1 MAENIFCIHLQ
12 IEYSRSLFCPP
23 FLPITLYE
31 LKKNF
36 FSSKVAWPVNFT
48 PGHTENAEIIER
60 ISLSSKYNNYNIL
73 AIGVIYLSPKK
84 WGMTL
89 QGKFGL
95 IVTYITWYHNLE
107 CVKYK

>member
-31 LKKNF
+31 LKKKF

-95 IVTYITWYHNLE
+95 IVTYYM
-107 CVKYK
+107 VS